1 MSIVMAVD
9 CGLVRTGVAV
19 SDATQILA
27 SPVTVITAHQE
38 QELLSQLLAL
48 IKTHGA
54 QKIVVGYPK
63 NMDGSIGERAQSCEN
78 IAAQLRDLSGLPVVL
93 QDERLTTKSAHQ
105 ALNTV
110 NVRGKKRKAVVDA
123 VAAVMILQD
132 YLDAERM
139 RNK

>member
-1 MSIVMAVD
+1 MAVD